1 MKRLFIVLSVMM
13 LSMTSCMSN
22 QKKEQ
27 DKGSMPSL
35 EPPKALD
42 DEWSKW
48 LVGDWQGTAKS
59 DFGQH
64 KDWVKGK
71 CRLKI
76 ELDLNGQFLVR
87 KGQAEIIQMSDEYLR
102 HLKGTMHLSDSEI
115 DKIRSSTFESMEVYT
130 IDPNSGETV
139 GYLFDSLRCI
149 AKGTGKREGNKE
161 IINWVW
167 SVQGQ
172 GSSIRITEKISE
184 DKFITTEKYKM
195 PDGGIMED
203 KAEMTRSKKGKSDS
217 DSGMDLQNPE
227 QLVSYLEKEGRN
239 WMVTQRDAYWAKG
252 SPLESDIRSVIGP
265 FSQSDTL
272 NSVRICE
279 VPRIENPPF
288 YKELE
293 KQGIPMPLDFRNMAG
308 ITFNDTVLINP
319 SKIDA
324 KRRTSLVFH
333 ECVHVAQFRFL
344 TPDRFAREYV
354 TGWANNEFDYYKIPL
369 EIQAYQLQQRFDSNS
384 QNVFSVEAEVA
395 QKWK

>member
-1 MKRLFIVLSVMM
+1 MKRLSIALSVIILAMA
-13 LSMTSCMSN
+13 SCVTN
-22 QKKEQ
+22 QEKVQVKENI
-27 DKGSMPSL
+27 PSL

-42 DEWSKW
+42 DDWSKW
-48 LVGDWQGTAKS
+48 LVGEWQGTAKS
-59 DFGQH
+59 DFGGH
-64 KDWVKGK
+64 KDWVTGK
-71 CRLKI
+71 CRLNI
-76 ELDLNGQFLVR
+76 EFALNGQFVIR
-87 KGQAEIIQMSDEYLR
+87 KGQAQIISMSDEYIKQ
-102 HLKGTMHLSDSEI
+102 LKGQHLSDSDIE
-115 DKIRSSTFESMEVYT
+115 KIRSTTFEDIEFYT
-130 IDPNSGETV
+130 TDSKTGEII
-139 GYLFDSLRCI
+139 GYLFDSLGCI
-149 AKGTGKREGNKE
+149 AKGTGKREGSKE

-167 SVQGQ
+167 SGQ
-172 GSSIRITEKISE
+172 GVGSSVRVTEKVSD
-184 DKFITTEKYKM
+184 DKFIATEKYKM

-203 KAEMTRSKKGKSDS
+203 KAEMTRSKKDKSDS
-217 DSGMDLQNPE
+217 DSGMDLQNPQ

-239 WMVTQRDAYWAKG
+239 WMVTLRDAYWAKG

-265 FSQSDTL
+265 FFQNDTL

-279 VPRIENPPF
+279 VPLIENPPF
-288 YKELE
+288 YRELE

-344 TPDRFAREYV
+344 TPDGFAHEYV

-384 QNVFSVEAEVA
+384 QSTFSVEAEVA

>member
-1 MKRLFIVLSVMM
+1 MKRLSVI
-13 LSMTSCMSN
+13 LLVMTVSIASCVSN
-22 QKKEQ
+22 QKKTP
-27 DKGSMPSL
+27 DKNNMPSL
-35 EPPKALD
+35 ESPKAID
-42 DEWSKW
+42 DDWSKW

-59 DFGQH
+59 DFGEH
-64 KDWVKGK
+64 KDWVTGK
-71 CRLKI
+71 CRLNI
-76 ELDLNGQFLVR
+76 EFALNGQFLVR
-87 KGQAEIIQMSDEYLR
+87 KGRSQITGLSDEYVKQ
-102 HLKGTMHLSDSEI
+102 LKGQHLSDSQI

-130 IDPNSGETV
+130 IDPNSGEIV

-149 AKGTGKREGNKE
+149 AKGAGKREGNKE
-161 IINWVW
+161 IMNWVW
-167 SVQGQ
+167 SGQGQ
-172 GSSIRITEKISE
+172 GTSTRITEKVSD

-203 KAEMTRSKKGKSDS
+203 KAEMTRDGKNKSGP

-239 WMVTQRDAYWAKG
+239 WMVTLRDAYWAKG

-265 FSQSDTL
+265 FFQSDTL

-279 VPRIENPPF
+279 VSQIENPPF

-293 KQGIPMPLDFRNMAG
+293 EQEIAMPLDFRNMAG

-324 KRRTSLVFH
+324 KSRTSLVFH

-344 TPDRFAREYV
+344 TPDGFAHEYV
-354 TGWANNEFDYYKIPL
+354 TGWANNGFDYYKIPL